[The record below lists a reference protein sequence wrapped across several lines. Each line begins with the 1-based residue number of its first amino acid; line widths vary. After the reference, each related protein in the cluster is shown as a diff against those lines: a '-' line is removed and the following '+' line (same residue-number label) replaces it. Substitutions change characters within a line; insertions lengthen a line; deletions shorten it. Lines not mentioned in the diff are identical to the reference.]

1 MIGAVMLM
9 IVYYIDNNCKP
20 ENGEPVVG
28 IISIW
33 PQSLFK
39 LITEKQRS
47 RKQKAKKRKNES
59 VSRINLI

>member
-28 IISIW
+28 YIYMVAIAL
-33 PQSLFK
+33 Q
-39 LITEKQRS
+39 TYY
-47 RKQKAKKRKNES
+47 
-59 VSRINLI
+59 